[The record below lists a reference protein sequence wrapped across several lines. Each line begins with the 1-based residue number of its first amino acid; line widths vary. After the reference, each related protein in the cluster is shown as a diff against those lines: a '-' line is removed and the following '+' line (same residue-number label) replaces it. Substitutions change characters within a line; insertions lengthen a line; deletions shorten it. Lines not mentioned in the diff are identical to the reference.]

1 MSNCSVKSGV
11 LDYVSKF
18 RGCLHQVRS
27 MAKEALL
34 HAQGRMKSH
43 YDQKAVLR
51 EFKSCQCLAQRFQLV
66 FMGPMS
72 LKVRSTSWIM

>member
-1 MSNCSVKSGV
+1 
-11 LDYVSKF
+11 
-18 RGCLHQVRS
+18 

-66 FMGPMS
+66 LMGPMS
-72 LKVRSTSWIM
+72 LKVRSTSWTM